1 MDPRRIRTGA
11 RRRVVLVG
19 VIVGVIVGAVTGAAL
34 FTGAAPTGE
43 GLRPLVLHAAAA
55 IVEPAAPTEL
65 AAATFCKVPQ
75 APSCAVVGATGF
87 VRPEGV
93 AGWTRIDGVLVEGAY
108 RFTVPP
114 ELVPPEG
121 FAYRFEF
128 TTSDGA
134 VTAYPPGGD
143 TSAIRVVTTAG
154 LPARELPAF
163 DWETREADGVAV
175 AMPYGD
181 ADGEVGRWT
190 GDDDEE
196 TAIGPS
202 SFDVGP
208 DGSVLVA
215 DWVHRRIQ
223 EFSPEGT
230 FGRAFAMP
238 TDQPVDLATAADG
251 GIALST
257 LGSGATV
264 FELDPRGRLVGR
276 YPVGF
281 GIASR
286 VVATPVGPRVL
297 VGSGQWAPVRAQPGT
312 PLEPRSQGRLQTG
325 AAPLADGGIA
335 LSSGVDGDS
344 FAAVWTRPDG
354 SRAGAIVALPPGV
367 AGGTDYFVRPLADG
381 GAVVAKGLWDD
392 THFGVGLLR
401 FDATGELA
409 SFDLLPEPSTEQAAR
424 YSTVRF
430 RAPGEVLVAIAD
442 GHGVHIDRFEVR

>member
-1 MDPRRIRTGA
+1 MLGGL
-11 RRRVVLVG
+11 VVGVLVG
-19 VIVGVIVGAVTGAAL
+19 AATGAAL
-34 FTGAAPTGE
+34 FTGAAPSPG
-43 GLRPLVLHAAAA
+43 GPRPLVLHAAAA
-55 IVEPAAPTEL
+55 IVEPGAPTEL
-65 AAATFCKVPQ
+65 AAATFCKAPQ
-75 APSCAVVGATGF
+75 APTCAVVDATGF
-87 VRPEGV
+87 VRPQGV
-93 AGWTRIDGVLVEGAY
+93 AGWTAIDGSLVEGAY

-114 ELVPPEG
+114 ELIPTEG
-121 FAYRFEF
+121 FSYRFEF
-128 TTSDGA
+128 TTSDGR
-134 VTAYPPGGD
+134 VTSYPPGGEA
-143 TSAIRVVTTAG
+143 SAIRVVTTAG
-154 LPARELPAF
+154 LPVRELPAF
-163 DWETREADGVAV
+163 DWEAREADGVVV

-190 GDDDEE
+190 GDDEE

-202 SFDVGP
+202 SFDVGA
-208 DGSVLVA
+208 DGAVFVA

-223 EFSPEGT
+223 EFSSEG
-230 FGRAFAMP
+230 AFRQAIPMP
-238 TDQPVDLATAADG
+238 TVLPVDLAVGPGG

-264 FELDPRGRLVGR
+264 FELDPGGRVLGR

-286 VVATPVGPRVL
+286 VVAGPGGPRVL

-312 PLEPRSQGRLQTG
+312 PLDPGTQGRLQTG

-335 LSSGVDGDS
+335 QSADIDEGS
-344 FAAVWTRPDG
+344 FAVVWTRPDG
-354 SRAGAIVALPPGV
+354 SRAGAIVTLPPGV
-367 AGGTDYFVRPLADG
+367 AGGTDYLVRALPDG
-381 GAVVAKGLWDD
+381 GAVAAKGLWDD
-392 THFGVGLLR
+392 THFGVGVLR